1 MAAEIVRAEQEALE
15 AFRDSVSKRY
25 ERWRRGDLLSIALLT
40 MPKQVNPENV
50 TDNLVTLRSEFE
62 KRLS

>member
-1 MAAEIVRAEQEALE
+1 MMNRIDGLNKEAIT
-15 AFRDSVSKRY
+15 AFRNSNSKRY

-40 MPKQVNPENV
+40 MPRQVKPENV
-50 TDNLVTLRSEFE
+50 VANLIGLKSEFE

>member
-1 MAAEIVRAEQEALE
+1 MMNRIDGLNKEAIT
-15 AFRDSVSKRY
+15 AFRNSNSKRY

-40 MPKQVNPENV
+40 MPKQVKPEKV
-50 TDNLVTLRSEFE
+50 VANLIGLKSEFE